1 MKNRLPKGHP
11 NSVACLFWSHR
22 CGGQYRSQAET
33 PRVSVEQ
40 IGKGSNQQR
49 NQQRN
54 QQLHDPSPKTLVHV
68 CSFRY

>member
-49 NQQRN
+49 NQQ
-54 QQLHDPSPKTLVHV
+54 LHDPSPKTLVHV